1 MSELKPCPFCGRNKY
16 LEAQYEKGD
25 HSVYCNYCGATG
37 SFRVGDNSELDLW
50 NTRPIE
56 DALRAENRRLNRA
69 LILSRTVIDAVA
81 RETNKDF
88 TAINAMIDEALKDGE

>member
-1 MSELKPCPFCGRNKY
+1 MSVLVIME
-16 LEAQYEKGD
+16 
-25 HSVYCNYCGATG
+25 
-37 SFRVGDNSELDLW
+37 
-50 NTRPIE
+50 
-56 DALRAENRRLNRA
+56 ENRRLNRA

>member
-1 MSELKPCPFCGRNKY
+1 MRELKPCPFCGENPKVKQ
-16 LEAQYEKGD
+16 AGFGD
-25 HSVYCNYCGATG
+25 GKQEYTIFHCKCGERYMHM
-37 SFRVGDNSELDLW
+37 SYW